1 MRHSSH
7 DLRIGVNAPQVGVWH
22 LADDGMIPN
31 SRLPLIVLQ
40 NAVQLPPAAAAPLFE
55 KLFLA
60 NGWEG
65 AWSDGIY
72 TYHHYHSTAHEA
84 LGVLKGS
91 ATVQLGG
98 ENGIKQKIT
107 AGDVLIIPAGVA
119 HKNLGASSDFSV
131 VGAYPKG
138 QQWDMNYGRP
148 QERPAAD
155 ENIARVPLPESDPV
169 YGKDGPL
176 LRHWK
181 GE

>member
-1 MRHSSH
+1 M
-7 DLRIGVNAPQVGVWH
+7 LNPPTIAVWQ
-22 LADDGMIPN
+22 LADDGSVPN
-31 SRLPLIVLQ
+31 NRLPLVVYQ
-40 NAVQLPPAAAAPLFE
+40 NAIQLPPPAMASLFE
-55 KLFLA
+55 DLFLS

-72 TYHHYHSTAHEA
+72 TYHHYHSTAHEV
-84 LGVLKGS
+84 LGMLKGS

-98 ENGIKQKIT
+98 ERGIKQKIT

-119 HKNLGASSDFSV
+119 HKNLGASSDFVV

-138 QQWDMNYGRP
+138 QEWDMNYGRP

-155 ENIARVPLPESDPV
+155 ENIARVPLPKADPV

-176 LRHWK
+176 LHHWK
-181 GE
+181 ME